1 MTLRIVLADDHRMF
15 REALRGLLAAEG
27 DIEIVAEAGSG
38 AEALAAVD
46 AQRPDIL
53 ILDIALP
60 DANGIEVARRIRR
73 QYEGI
78 GIVALS
84 GYADRIFIKEML
96 DAGAT
101 SYVLKSAGSDELLT
115 AIRATAKGKRFLGA
129 DVAGIVLGK
138 GGNAEATPPATV
150 LSPREREVLRLLANG
165 MRANGI
171 AERLEISVAT
181 VEVHRRNIKQKLG
194 VKTTAD
200 LTRYAIREGLTA
212 A

>member
-1 MTLRIVLADDHRMF
+1 VPGKTEGSYTVDHTAGTYVFDAQGRVRLF
-15 REALRGLLAAEG
+15 VRY
-27 DIEIVAEAGSG
+27 GSG

-60 DANGIEVARRIRR
+60 DASGIEIARRIRR
-73 QYEGI
+73 QHEGI

-101 SYVLKSAGSDELLT
+101 SYVLKSAGSDELLA
-115 AIRATAKGKRFLGA
+115 AIRATAKGKRFLGV
-129 DVAGIVLGK
+129 DVAGIVLGM
-138 GGNAEATPPATV
+138 GGHAETTPPATV